1 MKRTIFR
8 MGCLCLLLC
17 PLLPVKEAFAALST
31 GCQAVN
37 TQGSFTGSDIYWQEI
52 NKGRRFSE
60 GETLKVTFS
69 NPTAPPTTANIN
81 LGTSAA
87 SGVAASF
94 TSKTSTSSFPATLTY
109 TLDQDYTF
117 GEFEVE
123 DGNVDM
129 TDMEC
134 RKSQVITFNDP
145 GAQPLSSGTATL
157 TASSDS
163 GLTVSLAS
171 STAGVCTVSGTTLS
185 LVSAGTC
192 TITASQAGNS
202 PAGDYFA
209 ATDVSRS
216 FSVTASS
223 EEEGEE
229 GEGEEEDEEEEGEE
243 EDEEEEGEEENL
255 PPPVDNVRPVVK
267 VSVLGLES
275 DARTSQPSWRVAIE
289 ISEVVTGFDIDD
301 FLLSNL
307 TISEFSGAGREF
319 SALVS
324 SVTPGRSS
332 ISVPKDGFQDN
343 ANNLNLESN
352 TVSWRYEPD
361 LLLNKSVTAVAR
373 VYASLAQEYLRNFSQ
388 PINSRFARLGQVFG
402 RQIATEACQSDESE
416 GQPEIPG
423 CNHDDIDSGDIDSFG
438 LSYQGIQFTF
448 KDPAMRSI
456 FSAKPVKADSRGLL
470 PDLATLINSSGE
482 IDSSKELI
490 GRMIGA
496 TLAATDLEPVD
507 LNPSGD
513 ASAAGW
519 SIWTEGQVTVGNW
532 DSVDSSDGVLIAV
545 GSDRAFGDYA
555 RGGVALTASWQSAD
569 INPNDDVDAENYALS
584 FYGAMR
590 PKEMALVLEGILGA
604 ADLNIAS
611 TRKETSEIFSAD
623 RDGTMLFSSIGVRGL
638 EPVGR
643 KFQITPHGRFELGS
657 AKIDTESETGGV
669 WAVQYGDQNI
679 DHQMLFIGL
688 DINYHR
694 ALPKGLIR
702 PFGSAEYGYS
712 FSSSE
717 NVTMKYASGTRSY
730 NLVLEDETDSTVR
743 IQLGLDYVS
752 NDGLI
757 SALVYTRNEA
767 LGGGHS
773 DGVRIHISSAF

>member
-1 MKRTIFR
+1 MNRTILR
-8 MGCLCLLLC
+8 LGCMCLLIW
-17 PLLPVKEAFAALST
+17 PLLSVEEAFAALST

-37 TQGSFTGSDIYWQEI
+37 TKADGTYSDVYWQDI

-87 SGVAASF
+87 PGVAASY

-117 GEFEVE
+117 GGFDVE
-123 DGNVDM
+123 NGNVDM

-145 GAQPLSSGTATL
+145 GAQQLASGTADL

-163 GLTVSLAS
+163 GLAVSLAS
-171 STAGVCTVSGTTLS
+171 STAGVCTVLGTTLT

-192 TITASQAGNS
+192 TITASQAGNN
-202 PAGDYFA
+202 PAGNYFA

-223 EEEGEE
+223 G
-229 GEGEEEDEEEEGEE
+229 GGGGEEEEVA
-243 EDEEEEGEEENL
+243 ENI
-255 PPPVDNVRPVVK
+255 PTQVDNVRPVVK

-289 ISEVVTGFDIDD
+289 ISEVVTGFDIND

-307 TISEFSGAGREF
+307 IISEFSGSGREF

-332 ISVPKDGFQDN
+332 ISVPADGCQDN

-352 TVSWRYEPD
+352 SVSWRYEPD

-373 VYASLAQEYLRNFSQ
+373 TYTSLAQEYLRNFSQ
-388 PINSRFARLGQVFG
+388 PINSRFARLGQAFG

-416 GQPEIPG
+416 GQREIPG
-423 CNHDDIDSGDIDSFG
+423 CNHDEFDSGDINSSG
-438 LSYQGIQFTF
+438 LSYQGIQFAF
-448 KDPAMRSI
+448 RDPVMRSI
-456 FSAKPVKADSRGLL
+456 FSAQPVKADSRSLL
-470 PDLATLINSSGE
+470 ADLETLVNSQGE
-482 IDSSKELI
+482 IDSSSELI

-532 DSVDSSDGVLIAV
+532 DSVDSSDGVLIAI

-555 RGGVALTASWQSAD
+555 RGGVALTASWQSAE
-569 INPNDDVDAENYALS
+569 INPNDDVDAENYGLS

-590 PKEMALVLEGILGA
+590 PKEMALVLGGILGA
-604 ADLNIAS
+604 ADLDIAS
-611 TRKETSEIFSAD
+611 TRKETSETFSAE

-638 EPVGR
+638 EPVAR
-643 KFQITPHGRFELGS
+643 KFKITPHGRFELGS
-657 AKIDTESETGGV
+657 AKLETESETGGV

-717 NVTMKYASGTRSY
+717 NVTMKYAAGTRSY
-730 NLVLEDETDSTVR
+730 NLALEDETDSTVR

>member
-1 MKRTIFR
+1 MKNALLRV
-8 MGCLCLLLC
+8 GCLCLLLC

-31 GCQAVN
+31 GCHAVN
-37 TQGSFTGSDIYWQEI
+37 TQADGTFSDVYWQEI

-69 NPTAPPTTANIN
+69 NPTAAPTTANIN

-87 SGVAASF
+87 PGVAASY

-117 GEFEVE
+117 AEFEVE

-134 RKSQVITFNDP
+134 RKSQTITFNNP
-145 GAQPLSSGTATL
+145 GAQQLSSGTATL

-171 STAGVCTVSGTTLS
+171 STAGVCTVLGTTLT

-202 PAGDYFA
+202 PSGDYFA

-223 EEEGEE
+223 G
-229 GEGEEEDEEEEGEE
+229 GGGGEEEEEEEVV
-243 EDEEEEGEEENL
+243 ENIST
-255 PPPVDNVRPVVK
+255 PVDNVRPVVK
-267 VSVLGLES
+267 VSVLGLAN

-301 FLLSNL
+301 VSLSNL
-307 TISEFSGAGREF
+307 TISEFSGSGREF

-332 ISVPKDGFQDN
+332 ISVPADGCQDN

-352 TVSWRYEPD
+352 SVSWRYEPD
-361 LLLNKSVTAVAR
+361 LLLNKSVTSVAR
-373 VYASLAQEYLRNFSQ
+373 AYASLAQEYLRNFSQ

-402 RQIATEACQSDESE
+402 GQIATEACQSDESE

-423 CNHDDIDSGDIDSFG
+423 CNQDEIESDDANSFA
-438 LSYQGIQFTF
+438 LSYQGIQFAF
-448 KDPAMRSI
+448 KDPVMRSI
-456 FSAKPVKADSRGLL
+456 FSPRAVKADYRGLL
-470 PDLATLINSSGE
+470 KDLETFINSQGQTN
-482 IDSSKELI
+482 SSRESI

-507 LNPSGD
+507 LNPSGN

-532 DSVDSSDGVLIAV
+532 DSIDSSDGVLIAV

-555 RGGVALTASWQSAD
+555 RGGVALTASWQSAE
-569 INPNDDVDAENYALS
+569 INPNDDVDAENYGLS

-604 ADLNIAS
+604 ADLDIAS
-611 TRKETSEIFSAD
+611 TRTETSETFSSD
-623 RDGTMLFSSIGVRGL
+623 RDGTMLFSSIGLRGL
-638 EPVGR
+638 EPAGR
-643 KFQITPHGRFELGS
+643 KFQFTPHGRFELGS
-657 AKIDTESETGGV
+657 AKIDTDSETGGV

-688 DINYHR
+688 DINYQR

-717 NVTMKYASGTRSY
+717 NVTMKYAAGTRSY
-730 NLVLEDETDSTVR
+730 NLVLEDKTDSTVR

-752 NDGLI
+752 NNGLI

>member
-1 MKRTIFR
+1 M
-8 MGCLCLLLC
+8 
-17 PLLPVKEAFAALST
+17 LST

-37 TQGSFTGSDIYWQEI
+37 TKGSYTGSDIYWQQI
-52 NKGRRFSE
+52 VKGYTFST
-60 GETLKVTFS
+60 GETLKITFS
-69 NPTAPPTTANIN
+69 NPTTSGQTAHIN
-81 LGTSAA
+81 AGTSAA
-87 SGVAASF
+87 SGVPASF
-94 TSKTSTSSFPATLTY
+94 SSKASSSSFPATLTY
-109 TLDQDYTF
+109 TLDQDYTYVKF
-117 GEFEVE
+117 NITS
-123 DGNVDM
+123 GNVDM

-145 GAQPLSSGTATL
+145 GAQQLSSGTTTL

-163 GLTVSLAS
+163 GLTVALAS

-192 TITASQAGNS
+192 TITASQAGNN
-202 PAGDYFA
+202 PTGDYFA

-223 EEEGEE
+223 G
-229 GEGEEEDEEEEGEE
+229 GGGGEEEEEEEAV
-243 EDEEEEGEEENL
+243 ENI
-255 PPPVDNVRPVVK
+255 PTPVDNVRPVVK

-289 ISEVVTGFDIDD
+289 ISEVVTGFDIND

-307 TISEFSGAGREF
+307 TISEFSGSGREF

-332 ISVPKDGFQDN
+332 ISVPEDGCQDN
-343 ANNLNLESN
+343 ANNLNLQSN
-352 TVSWRYEPD
+352 SVSWRYEPD

-373 VYASLAQEYLRNFSQ
+373 TYTSLAQEYLRNFSQ

-423 CNHDDIDSGDIDSFG
+423 CNQDEIESDDANSFA
-438 LSYQGIQFTF
+438 LSYQGIQFAF
-448 KDPAMRSI
+448 KDPVMRSV
-456 FSAKPVKADSRGLL
+456 FSPRAVKADSHGLL
-470 PDLATLINSSGE
+470 TDLEALVNLPSE
-482 IDSSKELI
+482 IGSSKELI
-490 GRMIGA
+490 GRVIGA

-507 LNPSGD
+507 LNPSGN
-513 ASAAGW
+513 ASAVGW
-519 SIWTEGQVTVGNW
+519 SIWTEGQITVGNW
-532 DSVDSSDGVLIAV
+532 DSVDSSDGVLIAI
-545 GSDRAFGDYA
+545 GSDRPFGDYA
-555 RGGVALTASWQSAD
+555 RGGVALTASWQSAE
-569 INPNDDVDAENYALS
+569 ISPNDDVDAENYGLS

-604 ADLNIAS
+604 ADLDIAS
-611 TRKETSEIFSAD
+611 TRKETSATFSAD

-657 AKIDTESETGGV
+657 AKIDKESETGGV

-679 DHQMLFIGL
+679 DHQMLFLGL
-688 DINYHR
+688 DVNYQR

-717 NVTMKYASGTRSY
+717 NVTMKYAAGTRSY
-730 NLVLEDETDSTVR
+730 SLALEDETDSTVR

>member
-1 MKRTIFR
+1 MDRTILR
-8 MGCLCLLLC
+8 LGCMCLLIW
-17 PLLPVKEAFAALST
+17 PLLSVKEAFAALST

-37 TQGSFTGSDIYWQEI
+37 TQGSFTGSKIYWQQVS
-52 NKGRRFSE
+52 GGYTFST
-60 GETLKVTFS
+60 GETLKITYS
-69 NPTAPPTTANIN
+69 SPGITPTTAHIKA
-81 LGTSAA
+81 GTSAA
-87 SGVAASF
+87 PGVPASYS
-94 TSKTSTSSFPATLTY
+94 SKVSTTTFPATLTY

-117 GEFEVE
+117 LMFSID
-123 DGNVDM
+123 DGNVAM

-145 GAQPLSSGTATL
+145 GAQQLSSGTATL

-171 STAGVCTVSGTTLS
+171 STAGVCTVLGTTLT

-202 PAGDYFA
+202 PTGDYFA

-223 EEEGEE
+223 G
-229 GEGEEEDEEEEGEE
+229 GGGGEEEEAV
-243 EDEEEEGEEENL
+243 ENI
-255 PPPVDNVRPVVK
+255 PTPVDNVRPVVT

-289 ISEVVTGFDIDD
+289 ISEVVTGFDIND

-307 TISEFSGAGREF
+307 TISEFSGSGREF

-332 ISVPKDGFQDN
+332 ISVPAVRFQDN
-343 ANNLNLESN
+343 ANNLNLPSN
-352 TVSWRYEPD
+352 SVSWHYEPD
-361 LLLNKSVTAVAR
+361 LLLNKSVTAVAKA
-373 VYASLAQEYLRNFSQ
+373 YASLAQEHLRNFSQ

-416 GQPEIPG
+416 GQSEIPG
-423 CNHDDIDSGDIDSFG
+423 CNHDEFDSGDANSFA

-448 KDPAMRSI
+448 KDPVMRSI
-456 FSAKPVKADSRGLL
+456 FSDQPAKVNSRGLL
-470 PDLATLINSSGE
+470 KDLETLVNSQGE
-482 IDSSKELI
+482 IDSSSELI
-490 GRMIGA
+490 GQMIGA

-507 LNPSGD
+507 LNPAGD

-532 DSVDSSDGVLIAV
+532 DSVDSSDGVLIAI

-555 RGGVALTASWQSAD
+555 RGGVALTASWQSAE
-569 INPNDDVDAENYALS
+569 INPNDDVDAENYGLS

-590 PKEMALVLEGILGA
+590 PKGMALILEGILGA
-604 ADLNIAS
+604 ADLDIAS
-611 TRKETSEIFSAD
+611 TRKETATTFSAD

-717 NVTMKYASGTRSY
+717 NVTMKYAAGTRSY

-773 DGVRIHISSAF
+773 DDVRIHFSSAF

>member
-1 MKRTIFR
+1 MKNVLLRV
-8 MGCLCLLLC
+8 GCLCLLLC
-17 PLLPVKEAFAALST
+17 PLLPVEEAFAALST

-37 TQGSFTGSDIYWQEI
+37 TKADGTYSDVYWQDI

-87 SGVAASF
+87 PGVAASY

-117 GEFEVE
+117 GGFDVE
-123 DGNVDM
+123 NGNVDM

-145 GAQPLSSGTATL
+145 GAQSLSSGTATL

-163 GLTVSLAS
+163 GLAVSLAS
-171 STAGVCTVSGTTLS
+171 STAGVCTVLGTTLT

-202 PAGDYFA
+202 PTGDYFA

-223 EEEGEE
+223 G
-229 GEGEEEDEEEEGEE
+229 GGGGEEEEEEEAV
-243 EDEEEEGEEENL
+243 ENI
-255 PPPVDNVRPVVK
+255 PTPVDNVRPVVK
-267 VSVLGLES
+267 VSVLGLEN

-307 TISEFSGAGREF
+307 TISEFSGSGREF

-332 ISVPKDGFQDN
+332 ISVPEDGCQDN
-343 ANNLNLESN
+343 ANNLNLQSN
-352 TVSWRYEPD
+352 SVSWRYEPD

-373 VYASLAQEYLRNFSQ
+373 TYTSLAQEYLRNFSQ
-388 PINSRFARLGQVFG
+388 PINSRFARLGQAFG
-402 RQIATEACQSDESE
+402 RQIATEACQSDELE

-423 CNHDDIDSGDIDSFG
+423 CNHDDIDSSG

-448 KDPAMRSI
+448 RDPVMRSI
-456 FSAKPVKADSRGLL
+456 FSAQPVKVDSRSLL
-470 PDLATLINSSGE
+470 ADLETFVNSQGE
-482 IDSSKELI
+482 IDSSSELI
-490 GRMIGA
+490 GRMIGEM
-496 TLAATDLEPVD
+496 LAATDLEPVD

-555 RGGVALTASWQSAD
+555 RGGVALTASWQSAE
-569 INPNDDVDAENYALS
+569 INPNDDVDAENYGLS

-604 ADLNIAS
+604 ADLDIAS
-611 TRKETSEIFSAD
+611 TRKEISETFSAE

-638 EPVGR
+638 EPVAR
-643 KFQITPHGRFELGS
+643 KFKITPHGRFELGS
-657 AKIDTESETGGV
+657 AKLDTESETGGV

-694 ALPKGLIR
+694 ALPNGLIR

-717 NVTMKYASGTRSY
+717 NVTMKYAAGTRSY

>member
-1 MKRTIFR
+1 

-17 PLLPVKEAFAALST
+17 PLLPVEEALAALST

-37 TQGSFTGSDIYWQEI
+37 SQADGTYSDVYWQEI

-87 SGVAASF
+87 PGVAASYTF
-94 TSKTSTSSFPATLTY
+94 KTSTSSFPATLTY

-117 GEFEVE
+117 AEFEVE

-145 GAQPLSSGTATL
+145 GAQQLASGTADL

-171 STAGVCTVSGTTLS
+171 STAGVCTVSGTTLT

-192 TITASQAGNS
+192 TITASQAG
-202 PAGDYFA
+202 AGDYFA

-223 EEEGEE
+223 G
-229 GEGEEEDEEEEGEE
+229 GGGGDEEEEEE
-243 EDEEEEGEEENL
+243 VVENNL
-255 PPPVDNVRPVVK
+255 TPVDNVRPVVK
-267 VSVLGLES
+267 VYVLGLES

-289 ISEVVTGFDIDD
+289 ISEVVTGFDLDD

-324 SVTPGRSS
+324 SVTPGRSL
-332 ISVPKDGFQDN
+332 ISVPEDGFQDN

-352 TVSWRYEPD
+352 SVSWRYEPD

-373 VYASLAQEYLRNFSQ
+373 AYASLAQEYLRNFSQ

-423 CNHDDIDSGDIDSFG
+423 CNHDDINSGDLDGFG

-456 FSAKPVKADSRGLL
+456 FSAQPVKADSRSLL
-470 PDLATLINSSGE
+470 ADLETLVNSQGE
-482 IDSSKELI
+482 IDSSNELV

-532 DSVDSSDGVLIAV
+532 DSVDNSDGVLIAI

-555 RGGVALTASWQSAD
+555 RGGVALTASWQSAE
-569 INPNDDVDAENYALS
+569 INPNDDVDAENYGLS

-604 ADLNIAS
+604 ADLDIAS
-611 TRKETSEIFSAD
+611 TRKETTATFSAV

-657 AKIDTESETGGV
+657 AKLDTESETGGV

-688 DINYHR
+688 DINYQR
-694 ALPKGLIR
+694 ALSKGLMR

-717 NVTMKYASGTRSY
+717 NVTMKYAAGTRSY
-730 NLVLEDETDSTVR
+730 NLVLEDETDATVR

-757 SALVYTRNEA
+757 SALVYTRNET

>member
-1 MKRTIFR
+1 MDRTILR
-8 MGCLCLLLC
+8 LGCMCLLIW
-17 PLLPVKEAFAALST
+17 PLLSVKEAFAALST

-37 TQGSFTGSDIYWQEI
+37 TQGSFTGSKIYWQQVS
-52 NKGRRFSE
+52 GGYTFST
-60 GETLKVTFS
+60 GETLKITYS
-69 NPTAPPTTANIN
+69 SPGITPTTAHIKA
-81 LGTSAA
+81 GTSAA
-87 SGVAASF
+87 LGVSASYS
-94 TSKTSTSSFPATLTY
+94 SKVSTTTFPATLTY

-117 GEFEVE
+117 LMFSID
-123 DGNVDM
+123 DGNVAM

-145 GAQPLSSGTATL
+145 GAQQLSSGTATL

-171 STAGVCTVSGTTLS
+171 STAGVCTVLGTTLT

-202 PAGDYFA
+202 PTGDYFA

-223 EEEGEE
+223 G
-229 GEGEEEDEEEEGEE
+229 GGGGEEEEEEEAV
-243 EDEEEEGEEENL
+243 ENI
-255 PPPVDNVRPVVK
+255 PTPVDNVRPVVT

-289 ISEVVTGFDIDD
+289 ISEVVTGFDIND

-307 TISEFSGAGREF
+307 TISEFSGSGREF

-332 ISVPKDGFQDN
+332 ISVPAVRFQDN
-343 ANNLNLESN
+343 ANNLNLQSN
-352 TVSWRYEPD
+352 SVSWHYEPD
-361 LLLNKSVTAVAR
+361 LLLNKSVTAVAKA
-373 VYASLAQEYLRNFSQ
+373 YGSLAQEHLRNFSQ

-423 CNHDDIDSGDIDSFG
+423 CNHDELDSGDANSFA

-448 KDPAMRSI
+448 KDPVMRSI
-456 FSAKPVKADSRGLL
+456 FSDQPAKVNSRGLL
-470 PDLATLINSSGE
+470 KDLETLVNSQGE
-482 IDSSKELI
+482 IDSSSELI

-507 LNPSGD
+507 LNPAGD

-532 DSVDSSDGVLIAV
+532 DSVDSSDGVLIAI

-555 RGGVALTASWQSAD
+555 RGGVALTASWQSAE
-569 INPNDDVDAENYALS
+569 INPNDDVDAENYGLS

-590 PKEMALVLEGILGA
+590 PKGMALILEGILGA
-604 ADLNIAS
+604 ADLDIAS
-611 TRKETSEIFSAD
+611 TRKETATTFSAD

-717 NVTMKYASGTRSY
+717 NVTMKYAAGTRSY

-773 DGVRIHISSAF
+773 DGVRIHFSYAF

>member
-1 MKRTIFR
+1 MKNALPRLV
-8 MGCLCLLLC
+8 GLCLLLC

-37 TQGSFTGSDIYWQEI
+37 TQGSFTGSDIYWQQI
-52 NKGRRFSE
+52 NGGYTFST
-60 GETLKVTFS
+60 GETLKITFS
-69 NPTAPPTTANIN
+69 NPSKSGQTAHIN
-81 LGTSAA
+81 AGTSAA
-87 SGVAASF
+87 SGVPASF
-94 TSKTSTSSFPATLTY
+94 SSKASSSSFPATLTY
-109 TLDQDYTF
+109 TLDQDYTYVKF
-117 GEFEVE
+117 NITS
-123 DGNVDM
+123 GNVDM

-134 RKSQVITFNDP
+134 RKSQTITFNDP
-145 GAQPLSSGTATL
+145 GAQSLSSGTATL

-171 STAGVCTVSGTTLS
+171 STAGVCTVSGTTLT

-202 PAGDYFA
+202 PIGDYFA
-209 ATDVSRS
+209 ATDVTRS

-223 EEEGEE
+223 G
-229 GEGEEEDEEEEGEE
+229 GGGGEEEEEEEAV
-243 EDEEEEGEEENL
+243 ENI
-255 PPPVDNVRPVVK
+255 PTPVDNVRPVVK

-289 ISEVVTGFDIDD
+289 ISEVVTGFDIND

-307 TISEFSGAGREF
+307 TISEFSGSGREF

-332 ISVPKDGFQDN
+332 ISVPEDGCQDN
-343 ANNLNLESN
+343 AKNLNLQSN
-352 TVSWRYEPD
+352 SVSWRYEPD
-361 LLLNKSVTAVAR
+361 LLLNKSVTSVASA
-373 VYASLAQEYLRNFSQ
+373 YASLAQEYLRNFSQ

-423 CNHDDIDSGDIDSFG
+423 CNQDEIESDDANSFA
-438 LSYQGIQFTF
+438 LSYQGIQFAF

-456 FSAKPVKADSRGLL
+456 FSAQPVKADSRSLL
-470 PDLATLINSSGE
+470 AELETLVNSQGE
-482 IDSSKELI
+482 IDSSSELI

-513 ASAAGW
+513 VSAAGW

-532 DSVDSSDGVLIAV
+532 DSVDSSDGVLIAI
-545 GSDRAFGDYA
+545 GSDRPFGDYA
-555 RGGVALTASWQSAD
+555 RGGVALTASWQSAE
-569 INPNDDVDAENYALS
+569 ISPNDDVDAENYGLS

-604 ADLNIAS
+604 ADLDIAS
-611 TRKETSEIFSAD
+611 TRKETSETFSAE

-643 KFQITPHGRFELGS
+643 KFKITPHGRFELGS

-669 WAVQYGDQNI
+669 WAVQYGDQNV

-717 NVTMKYASGTRSY
+717 NVTMKYAAGTRSY

>member
-1 MKRTIFR
+1 MKNVLLRV
-8 MGCLCLLLC
+8 GCLCLLLC
-17 PLLPVKEAFAALST
+17 PLLPVEEAFAALST

-37 TQGSFTGSDIYWQEI
+37 TKADGTYSDVYWQDI

-87 SGVAASF
+87 PGVAASY

-117 GEFEVE
+117 GGFDVE
-123 DGNVDM
+123 NGNVDM

-145 GAQPLSSGTATL
+145 GAQSLSSGTATL

-163 GLTVSLAS
+163 GLAVSLAS
-171 STAGVCTVSGTTLS
+171 STAGVCTVLGTTLT

-202 PAGDYFA
+202 PTGDYFA

-223 EEEGEE
+223 G
-229 GEGEEEDEEEEGEE
+229 GGGGEEEEEEEAV
-243 EDEEEEGEEENL
+243 ENI
-255 PPPVDNVRPVVK
+255 PTPVDNVRPVVK
-267 VSVLGLES
+267 VSVLGLEN

-307 TISEFSGAGREF
+307 TISEFSGSGREF

-332 ISVPKDGFQDN
+332 ISVPEDGCQDN
-343 ANNLNLESN
+343 ANNLNLQSN
-352 TVSWRYEPD
+352 SVSWRYEPD

-373 VYASLAQEYLRNFSQ
+373 TYTSLAQEYLRNFSQ
-388 PINSRFARLGQVFG
+388 PINSRFARLGQAFG
-402 RQIATEACQSDESE
+402 RQIATEACQSDELE

-423 CNHDDIDSGDIDSFG
+423 CNHDDIDSSG

-448 KDPAMRSI
+448 RDPVMRSI
-456 FSAKPVKADSRGLL
+456 FSAQPVKVDSRSLL
-470 PDLATLINSSGE
+470 ADLETFVNSQGE
-482 IDSSKELI
+482 IDSSSELI

-555 RGGVALTASWQSAD
+555 RGGVALTASWQSAE
-569 INPNDDVDAENYALS
+569 INPNDDVDAENYGLS

-604 ADLNIAS
+604 ADLDIAS
-611 TRKETSEIFSAD
+611 TRKEISETFSAE

-638 EPVGR
+638 EPVAR
-643 KFQITPHGRFELGS
+643 KFKITPHGRFELGS
-657 AKIDTESETGGV
+657 AKLDTESETGGV

-717 NVTMKYASGTRSY
+717 NVTMKYAAGTRSY

>member
-1 MKRTIFR
+1 MDRTILR
-8 MGCLCLLLC
+8 LGCMCLLIW
-17 PLLPVKEAFAALST
+17 PLLSVKEAFAALST

-37 TQGSFTGSDIYWQEI
+37 TQGSFTGSKIYWQQVS
-52 NKGRRFSE
+52 GGYTFST
-60 GETLKVTFS
+60 GETLKITYS
-69 NPTAPPTTANIN
+69 STGITPTTAHIKA
-81 LGTSAA
+81 GTSAA
-87 SGVAASF
+87 LGVSASYS
-94 TSKTSTSSFPATLTY
+94 SKVSTTTFPATLTY

-117 GEFEVE
+117 LMFSID
-123 DGNVDM
+123 DGNVAM

-145 GAQPLSSGTATL
+145 GAQQLSSGTATL

-171 STAGVCTVSGTTLS
+171 STAGVCTVLGTTLT

-202 PAGDYFA
+202 PTGDYFA

-223 EEEGEE
+223 GGGGGEE
-229 GEGEEEDEEEEGEE
+229 KEAV
-243 EDEEEEGEEENL
+243 ENI
-255 PPPVDNVRPVVK
+255 PTPVDNVRPVVT

-289 ISEVVTGFDIDD
+289 ISEVVTGFDIND

-307 TISEFSGAGREF
+307 TISEFSGSGREF

-332 ISVPKDGFQDN
+332 ISVPAVRFQDN
-343 ANNLNLESN
+343 ANNLNLQSN
-352 TVSWRYEPD
+352 SVSWHYEPD
-361 LLLNKSVTAVAR
+361 LLLNKSVTAVAKA
-373 VYASLAQEYLRNFSQ
+373 YASLAQEHLRNFSQ

-423 CNHDDIDSGDIDSFG
+423 CNHDELDSGDANSFA

-448 KDPAMRSI
+448 KDPVMRSI
-456 FSAKPVKADSRGLL
+456 FSDQPAKVNSRGLL
-470 PDLATLINSSGE
+470 KDLETLVNSQGE
-482 IDSSKELI
+482 IDSSSELI

-507 LNPSGD
+507 LNPAGD

-532 DSVDSSDGVLIAV
+532 DSVDSSDGVLIAI

-555 RGGVALTASWQSAD
+555 RGGVALTASWQSAE
-569 INPNDDVDAENYALS
+569 INPNDDVDAENYGLS

-590 PKEMALVLEGILGA
+590 PKGMALILEGILGA
-604 ADLNIAS
+604 ADLDIAS
-611 TRKETSEIFSAD
+611 TRKETATTFSAD

-717 NVTMKYASGTRSY
+717 NVTMKYAAGTRSY

-773 DGVRIHISSAF
+773 DGVRIHFSYAF

>member
-1 MKRTIFR
+1 MKNVFLRLV
-8 MGCLCLLLC
+8 GLCLLLC
-17 PLLPVKEAFAALST
+17 ALLPVKEAFAALST

-37 TQGSFTGSDIYWQEI
+37 TKGSYTGSDIYWQQI
-52 NKGRRFSE
+52 NGGYTFST
-60 GETLKVTFS
+60 GETLKITFS
-69 NPTAPPTTANIN
+69 NPTTSGQTAHIN
-81 LGTSAA
+81 AGTSAA
-87 SGVAASF
+87 VGVPASF
-94 TSKTSTSSFPATLTY
+94 SSKASSSSFPATLTY
-109 TLDQDYTF
+109 TLDQDYTYVKF
-117 GEFEVE
+117 NITS
-123 DGNVDM
+123 GNVDM

-145 GAQPLSSGTATL
+145 GAQQLSSGTATL

-223 EEEGEE
+223 G
-229 GEGEEEDEEEEGEE
+229 GGGGEEEEEEEAV
-243 EDEEEEGEEENL
+243 ENI
-255 PPPVDNVRPVVK
+255 PTPVDNVRPVVK

-289 ISEVVTGFDIDD
+289 ISEVVTGLDIDD

-307 TISEFSGAGREF
+307 TISEFSGSGREF

-332 ISVPKDGFQDN
+332 ISVPEDGCQDN

-352 TVSWRYEPD
+352 SVSWRYEPD

-373 VYASLAQEYLRNFSQ
+373 AYTSLAQEYLRNFSQ
-388 PINSRFARLGQVFG
+388 PINSRFARLGQAFG

-423 CNHDDIDSGDIDSFG
+423 CNQDDIDSGDINSYG

-448 KDPAMRSI
+448 RDPVMRSI
-456 FSAKPVKADSRGLL
+456 FSGQPDKADPRGLL
-470 PDLATLINSSGE
+470 PDLETLINSPSE

-490 GRMIGA
+490 GRVIGA

-513 ASAAGW
+513 ASTAGW

-532 DSVDSSDGVLIAV
+532 DSVDSSDGVLIAI
-545 GSDRAFGDYA
+545 GSDRAVGDYA
-555 RGGVALTASWQSAD
+555 RGGVALTASWQSAE
-569 INPNDDVDAENYALS
+569 INPNDDVDAENYGLS

-604 ADLNIAS
+604 ADLDIAS
-611 TRKETSEIFSAD
+611 TRKETSATFSAD

-643 KFQITPHGRFELGS
+643 KFKITPHGRFELGS

-717 NVTMKYASGTRSY
+717 NVTMKYAAGTRSY

>member
-1 MKRTIFR
+1 MTTSKVRPTGEYPTLFGR
-8 MGCLCLLLC
+8 
-17 PLLPVKEAFAALST
+17 KYRAAGWT
-31 GCQAVN
+31 
-37 TQGSFTGSDIYWQEI
+37 
-52 NKGRRFSE
+52 FSE

-69 NPTAPPTTANIN
+69 NPSKSGQTARIN
-81 LGTSAA
+81 VGTSAA
-87 SGVAASF
+87 PGVPASF
-94 TSKTSTSSFPATLTY
+94 STKASATTFPATLTY
-109 TLDQDYTF
+109 TLDQDYTYV
-117 GEFEVE
+117 EF
-123 DGNVDM
+123 DITSGNVDLS
-129 TDMEC
+129 DMDC
-134 RKSQVITFNDP
+134 GKSQTITFNDP
-145 GAQPLSSGTATL
+145 GAQSLSSGTATL

-171 STAGVCTVSGTTLS
+171 STAGVCTVLGTTLT

-202 PAGDYFA
+202 PTGDYFA

-223 EEEGEE
+223 G
-229 GEGEEEDEEEEGEE
+229 GGGGEEEEEEEVA
-243 EDEEEEGEEENL
+243 ENIPTL
-255 PPPVDNVRPVVK
+255 VDNVRPVVK

-289 ISEVVTGFDIDD
+289 ISEVVTGFDIND

-307 TISEFSGAGREF
+307 TISEFSGSGREF

-332 ISVPKDGFQDN
+332 ISVPEVRFQDN
-343 ANNLNLESN
+343 ANNLNLQSN
-352 TVSWRYEPD
+352 SVSWHYEPD
-361 LLLNKSVTAVAR
+361 LLLNKSVTAVAKS
-373 VYASLAQEYLRNFSQ
+373 YASLAQEHLRNFSQ

-423 CNHDDIDSGDIDSFG
+423 CNHDEFESGDIDSSG

-456 FSAKPVKADSRGLL
+456 FSAQPVKADSRGLL
-470 PDLATLINSSGE
+470 KDLETLVNSQGE
-482 IDSSKELI
+482 IDSSSELI

-507 LNPSGD
+507 LNPAGD

-532 DSVDSSDGVLIAV
+532 DSVDSSDGVLIAI

-555 RGGVALTASWQSAD
+555 RGGVALTASWQSAE
-569 INPNDDVDAENYALS
+569 INPNDDVDAENYGLS

-590 PKEMALVLEGILGA
+590 PKGMALILEGILGA
-604 ADLNIAS
+604 ADLDIAS
-611 TRKETSEIFSAD
+611 TRKETATTFSAD

-717 NVTMKYASGTRSY
+717 NVTMKYAAGTRSY

-773 DGVRIHISSAF
+773 DGVRIHFSSAF

>member
-1 MKRTIFR
+1 MKSTFLR

-17 PLLPVKEAFAALST
+17 PLLPVEEALAALST

-37 TQGSFTGSDIYWQEI
+37 SQADGTYSDVYWQEI

-87 SGVAASF
+87 PGVAASY

-117 GEFEVE
+117 AEFEVE

-145 GAQPLSSGTATL
+145 GAQQLASGTADL

-171 STAGVCTVSGTTLS
+171 STAGVCTVLGTTLT

-192 TITASQAGNS
+192 TITAGQAGNS

-223 EEEGEE
+223 G
-229 GEGEEEDEEEEGEE
+229 GGGGDEEEEEE
-243 EDEEEEGEEENL
+243 VVENNL
-255 PPPVDNVRPVVK
+255 TPVDNVRPVVK
-267 VSVLGLES
+267 VYVLGLES

-289 ISEVVTGFDIDD
+289 ISEVVTGFDLDD

-307 TISEFSGAGREF
+307 TISEFSGAGQEF

-332 ISVPKDGFQDN
+332 ISVPEDGFQDN

-373 VYASLAQEYLRNFSQ
+373 AYASLAQEYLRNFSQ

-423 CNHDDIDSGDIDSFG
+423 CNHDDINSGDLDRFG

-456 FSAKPVKADSRGLL
+456 FSAQPVKADSRSLL
-470 PDLATLINSSGE
+470 ADLETLVNSQGE
-482 IDSSKELI
+482 IDSSNELV

-532 DSVDSSDGVLIAV
+532 DSVDNSDGVLIAI
-545 GSDRAFGDYA
+545 GSDRAFGNYA
-555 RGGVALTASWQSAD
+555 RGGVALTASWQSAE
-569 INPNDDVDAENYALS
+569 INPNDDVDAENYGLS

-604 ADLNIAS
+604 ADLDIAS
-611 TRKETSEIFSAD
+611 TRKETTATFSAD
-623 RDGTMLFSSIGVRGL
+623 RDGTMVFSSIGVRGL

-657 AKIDTESETGGV
+657 AKLDTESETGGV

-688 DINYHR
+688 DINYQR
-694 ALPKGLIR
+694 ALSKGLMR

-717 NVTMKYASGTRSY
+717 NVTMKYAAGTRSY
-730 NLVLEDETDSTVR
+730 NLVLEDETDATVR

-757 SALVYTRNEA
+757 SALVYTRNET

>member
-1 MKRTIFR
+1 MKNVLLR

-17 PLLPVKEAFAALST
+17 PFLPVEEAFAALSN
-31 GCQAVN
+31 GCDDVKGK
-37 TQGSFTGSDIYWQEI
+37 TDRRVSDIIWQEI
-52 NKGRRFSE
+52 QAAGWTFSE

-69 NPTAPPTTANIN
+69 NPSKDGQTARIN
-81 LGTSAA
+81 VGTSAA
-87 SGVAASF
+87 LGVPASF
-94 TSKTSTSSFPATLTY
+94 SSKASATTFPATLTY
-109 TLDQDYTF
+109 TLDQDYTYV
-117 GEFEVE
+117 EF
-123 DGNVDM
+123 DITSGNVDLS
-129 TDMEC
+129 DMDC
-134 RKSQVITFNDP
+134 GKSQTITFNDP
-145 GAQPLSSGTATL
+145 GAQQLSSGTATL

-171 STAGVCTVSGTTLS
+171 STAGVCTVLGTTLT

-223 EEEGEE
+223 G
-229 GEGEEEDEEEEGEE
+229 GGGGEEEEVA
-243 EDEEEEGEEENL
+243 ENI
-255 PPPVDNVRPVVK
+255 PTPVDNVRPVVK

-289 ISEVVTGFDIDD
+289 ISEVVTGFDIND

-307 TISEFSGAGREF
+307 TISEFSGSGREF

-332 ISVPKDGFQDN
+332 ISVPEVRFQDN
-343 ANNLNLESN
+343 ANNLNLQSN
-352 TVSWRYEPD
+352 SVSWHYEPD
-361 LLLNKSVTAVAR
+361 LLLNKSVTAVAKA
-373 VYASLAQEYLRNFSQ
+373 YASLAQEHLRNFSQ

-402 RQIATEACQSDESE
+402 RQIATERCESNEADGRTESRDCNQDEF
-416 GQPEIPG
+416 
-423 CNHDDIDSGDIDSFG
+423 DSGDANSFA

-448 KDPAMRSI
+448 KDPVMRSI
-456 FSAKPVKADSRGLL
+456 FSAQPVKADSRGLL
-470 PDLATLINSSGE
+470 KDLETLVNSQGE
-482 IDSSKELI
+482 IDSSSELI

-507 LNPSGD
+507 LNPVGD

-532 DSVDSSDGVLIAV
+532 DSVDSSDGVLIAI
-545 GSDRAFGDYA
+545 GSDRTFGDYA
-555 RGGVALTASWQSAD
+555 RGGVALTASWQSAE
-569 INPNDDVDAENYALS
+569 INPSDDVDAENYGLS

-590 PKEMALVLEGILGA
+590 PKEMALILEGILGA
-604 ADLNIAS
+604 ADLDIAS
-611 TRKETSEIFSAD
+611 TRKETATTFSAD

-717 NVTMKYASGTRSY
+717 NVTMKYAAGTRSY

>member
-1 MKRTIFR
+1 MDRTILR
-8 MGCLCLLLC
+8 LGCMCLLIW
-17 PLLPVKEAFAALST
+17 PLLSVKEAFAALST

-37 TQGSFTGSDIYWQEI
+37 TQGSFTGSKIYWQQVS
-52 NKGRRFSE
+52 GGYTFST
-60 GETLKVTFS
+60 GETLKITYS
-69 NPTAPPTTANIN
+69 SPGITPTTAHIKA
-81 LGTSAA
+81 GTSAA
-87 SGVAASF
+87 LGVSASYS
-94 TSKTSTSSFPATLTY
+94 SKVSTTTFPATLTY

-117 GEFEVE
+117 LMFSID
-123 DGNVDM
+123 DGNVAM

-145 GAQPLSSGTATL
+145 GAQQLSSGTATL

-171 STAGVCTVSGTTLS
+171 STAGVCTVLGTTLT

-202 PAGDYFA
+202 PTGDYFA

-223 EEEGEE
+223 G
-229 GEGEEEDEEEEGEE
+229 GGGGEEEEEEEAV
-243 EDEEEEGEEENL
+243 ENI
-255 PPPVDNVRPVVK
+255 PTPVDNVRPVVT

-289 ISEVVTGFDIDD
+289 ISEVVTGFDIND

-307 TISEFSGAGREF
+307 TISEFSGSGREF

-332 ISVPKDGFQDN
+332 ISVPAVRFQDN
-343 ANNLNLESN
+343 ANNLNLQSN
-352 TVSWRYEPD
+352 SVSWHYEPD
-361 LLLNKSVTAVAR
+361 LLLNKSVTAVAKA
-373 VYASLAQEYLRNFSQ
+373 YASLAQEHLRNFSQ

-423 CNHDDIDSGDIDSFG
+423 CNHDELDSGDANSFA

-448 KDPAMRSI
+448 KDPVMRSI
-456 FSAKPVKADSRGLL
+456 FSDQPAKVNSRGLL
-470 PDLATLINSSGE
+470 KDLETLVNSQGE
-482 IDSSKELI
+482 IDSSSELI

-507 LNPSGD
+507 LNPAGD

-519 SIWTEGQVTVGNW
+519 LIWTEGQVTVGNW
-532 DSVDSSDGVLIAV
+532 DSVDSSDGVLIAI

-555 RGGVALTASWQSAD
+555 RGGVALTASWQSAE
-569 INPNDDVDAENYALS
+569 INPNDDVDAENYGLS

-590 PKEMALVLEGILGA
+590 PKGMALILEGILGA
-604 ADLNIAS
+604 ADLDIAS
-611 TRKETSEIFSAD
+611 TRKETATTFSAD

-717 NVTMKYASGTRSY
+717 NVTMKYAAGTRSY

-773 DGVRIHISSAF
+773 DGVRIHFSYAF

>member
-1 MKRTIFR
+1 MDRTILR
-8 MGCLCLLLC
+8 LGCMCLLIW
-17 PLLPVKEAFAALST
+17 PLLSVKEAFAALST

-37 TQGSFTGSDIYWQEI
+37 TQGSFTGSKIYWQQVS
-52 NKGRRFSE
+52 GGYTFST
-60 GETLKVTFS
+60 GETLKITYS
-69 NPTAPPTTANIN
+69 SPGITPTTAHIN

-87 SGVAASF
+87 PGVPASYS
-94 TSKTSTSSFPATLTY
+94 SKVSTTTFPATLTY

-117 GEFEVE
+117 LMFSID
-123 DGNVDM
+123 DGNVAM

-145 GAQPLSSGTATL
+145 GAQQLSSGTATL

-171 STAGVCTVSGTTLS
+171 STAGVCTVLGTTLT

-202 PAGDYFA
+202 PTGDYFA

-223 EEEGEE
+223 G
-229 GEGEEEDEEEEGEE
+229 GGGGEEEEAV
-243 EDEEEEGEEENL
+243 ENI
-255 PPPVDNVRPVVK
+255 PTPVDNVRPVVT

-289 ISEVVTGFDIDD
+289 ISEVVTGFDIHD

-307 TISEFSGAGREF
+307 TISEFSGSGREF

-332 ISVPKDGFQDN
+332 ISVPAVRFQDN
-343 ANNLNLESN
+343 ANNLNLQSN
-352 TVSWRYEPD
+352 SVSWHYEPD
-361 LLLNKSVTAVAR
+361 LLLNKSVTAVAKA
-373 VYASLAQEYLRNFSQ
+373 YASLAQEHLRNFSQ

-423 CNHDDIDSGDIDSFG
+423 CNHDELDSGDANSFA

-448 KDPAMRSI
+448 KDPVMRSI
-456 FSAKPVKADSRGLL
+456 FSDQPAKVNSRGLL
-470 PDLATLINSSGE
+470 KDLETLVNSQGE
-482 IDSSKELI
+482 IDSSSELI

-507 LNPSGD
+507 LNPAGD

-532 DSVDSSDGVLIAV
+532 DSVDSSDGVLIAI

-555 RGGVALTASWQSAD
+555 RGGVALTASWQSAE
-569 INPNDDVDAENYALS
+569 INPNDDVDAENYGLS

-590 PKEMALVLEGILGA
+590 PKGMALILEGILGA
-604 ADLNIAS
+604 ADLDIAS
-611 TRKETSEIFSAD
+611 TRKETATTFSAD

-717 NVTMKYASGTRSY
+717 NVTMKYAAGTRSY

-773 DGVRIHISSAF
+773 DGVRIHFSYAF

>member
-1 MKRTIFR
+1 MKNVFLRL
-8 MGCLCLLLC
+8 GCLCLLIW
-17 PLLPVKEAFAALST
+17 PLLSVEEAFAALST

-37 TQGSFTGSDIYWQEI
+37 TKADGTYSDVYWQDI

-87 SGVAASF
+87 PGVAASY

-117 GEFEVE
+117 GGFDVE
-123 DGNVDM
+123 NGNVDM

-145 GAQPLSSGTATL
+145 GAQQLASGTADL

-163 GLTVSLAS
+163 GLAVSLAS
-171 STAGVCTVSGTTLS
+171 STAGVCTVLGTTLT

-192 TITASQAGNS
+192 TITASQAGNN

-223 EEEGEE
+223 G
-229 GEGEEEDEEEEGEE
+229 GGGGEEEEVA
-243 EDEEEEGEEENL
+243 ENI
-255 PPPVDNVRPVVK
+255 PTPVDNVRPVVK

-289 ISEVVTGFDIDD
+289 ISEVVTGFDIND

-307 TISEFSGAGREF
+307 IISEFSGSGREF

-332 ISVPKDGFQDN
+332 ISVPADGCQDN

-352 TVSWRYEPD
+352 SVSWRYEPD

-373 VYASLAQEYLRNFSQ
+373 TYTSLAQEYLRNFSQ
-388 PINSRFARLGQVFG
+388 PINSRFARLGQAFG
-402 RQIATEACQSDESE
+402 RQIATEACQSDELE
-416 GQPEIPG
+416 GPPEIPG
-423 CNHDDIDSGDIDSFG
+423 CNHDDIESDDIDNSG
-438 LSYQGIQFTF
+438 LSYQGIQFAF
-448 KDPAMRSI
+448 RDPVMRSI
-456 FSAKPVKADSRGLL
+456 FSAQPVKADSRSLL
-470 PDLATLINSSGE
+470 ADLETLVNSQGE
-482 IDSSKELI
+482 IDSSSELI

-532 DSVDSSDGVLIAV
+532 DSVDSSDGVLIAI

-555 RGGVALTASWQSAD
+555 RGGVALTASWQSAE
-569 INPNDDVDAENYALS
+569 INPNDDVDAENYGLS

-604 ADLNIAS
+604 ADLDIAS
-611 TRKETSEIFSAD
+611 TRKETSETFGAE

-638 EPVGR
+638 EPVAR
-643 KFQITPHGRFELGS
+643 KFKITPHGRFELGS
-657 AKIDTESETGGV
+657 AKLDTESETGGV

-717 NVTMKYASGTRSY
+717 NVTMKYAAGTRSY
-730 NLVLEDETDSTVR
+730 NLVLEDEIDSTLR

-773 DGVRIHISSAF
+773 NGVRIHLSSAF

>member
-1 MKRTIFR
+1 MDRTILR
-8 MGCLCLLLC
+8 LGCMCLLIWA
-17 PLLPVKEAFAALST
+17 LLSVKEAFAALST

-37 TQGSFTGSDIYWQEI
+37 TQGSFTGSKIYWQQVS
-52 NKGRRFSE
+52 GGHTFST
-60 GETLKVTFS
+60 GETLKITYS
-69 NPTAPPTTANIN
+69 SPGITPTTAHIN

-87 SGVAASF
+87 PGVPASYS
-94 TSKTSTSSFPATLTY
+94 SKVSTTTFPATLTY

-117 GEFEVE
+117 LMFSID
-123 DGNVDM
+123 DGNVAM

-145 GAQPLSSGTATL
+145 GAQQLSSGTATL

-171 STAGVCTVSGTTLS
+171 STAGVCTVLGTTLT

-202 PAGDYFA
+202 PTGDYFA

-223 EEEGEE
+223 G
-229 GEGEEEDEEEEGEE
+229 GGGGEEEEAV
-243 EDEEEEGEEENL
+243 ENI
-255 PPPVDNVRPVVK
+255 PTPVDNVRPVVT

-289 ISEVVTGFDIDD
+289 ISEVVTGFDIND

-307 TISEFSGAGREF
+307 TISEFSGSGREF

-332 ISVPKDGFQDN
+332 ISVPAVRFQDN
-343 ANNLNLESN
+343 ANNLNLQSN
-352 TVSWRYEPD
+352 SVSWHYEPD
-361 LLLNKSVTAVAR
+361 LLLNKSVTAVAKA
-373 VYASLAQEYLRNFSQ
+373 YASLAQEHLRNFSQ

-423 CNHDDIDSGDIDSFG
+423 CNHDELDSGDANSFA

-448 KDPAMRSI
+448 KDPVMRSI
-456 FSAKPVKADSRGLL
+456 FSDQPAKVNSRGLL
-470 PDLATLINSSGE
+470 KDLETLVNSQGE
-482 IDSSKELI
+482 IDSSSELI

-507 LNPSGD
+507 LNPAGD

-532 DSVDSSDGVLIAV
+532 DSVDSSDGVLIAI

-555 RGGVALTASWQSAD
+555 RGGVALTASWQSAE
-569 INPNDDVDAENYALS
+569 INPNDDVDAENYGLS

-590 PKEMALVLEGILGA
+590 PKGMALILEGILGA
-604 ADLNIAS
+604 ADLDIAS
-611 TRKETSEIFSAD
+611 TRKETATTFSAD

-717 NVTMKYASGTRSY
+717 NVTMKYAAGTRSY

-773 DGVRIHISSAF
+773 DGVRIHFSYAF

>member
-1 MKRTIFR
+1 
-8 MGCLCLLLC
+8 
-17 PLLPVKEAFAALST
+17 
-31 GCQAVN
+31 
-37 TQGSFTGSDIYWQEI
+37 
-52 NKGRRFSE
+52 
-60 GETLKVTFS
+60 
-69 NPTAPPTTANIN
+69 
-81 LGTSAA
+81 
-87 SGVAASF
+87 
-94 TSKTSTSSFPATLTY
+94 
-109 TLDQDYTF
+109 
-117 GEFEVE
+117 
-123 DGNVDM
+123 
-129 TDMEC
+129 
-134 RKSQVITFNDP
+134 
-145 GAQPLSSGTATL
+145 L

-171 STAGVCTVSGTTLS
+171 STTGVCTVSGTTLT

-192 TITASQAGNS
+192 TITASQDG
-202 PAGDYFA
+202 GGGYLA

-223 EEEGEE
+223 G
-229 GEGEEEDEEEEGEE
+229 GGSGRDGDGEEED
-243 EDEEEEGEEENL
+243 DEEENL

-267 VSVLGLES
+267 VSVLGLEN

-289 ISEVVTGFDIDD
+289 ISEVVTGFNIDD

-307 TISEFSGAGREF
+307 TISEFSGSGREF

-332 ISVPKDGFQDN
+332 ISVPEDGCQDN

-352 TVSWRYEPD
+352 SVSWRYEPD

-373 VYASLAQEYLRNFSQ
+373 AYASLTQEYLRNFSQ
-388 PINSRFARLGQVFG
+388 PINSRFARLDQVFG
-402 RQIATEACQSDESE
+402 GQIAIEACQSDESE

-423 CNHDDIDSGDIDSFG
+423 CNQDDIDSGDINSDG

-448 KDPAMRSI
+448 RDPVMRSI
-456 FSAKPVKADSRGLL
+456 FSGQPDKADPRGLL
-470 PDLATLINSSGE
+470 PDLETLINSPSE

-490 GRMIGA
+490 GRVIGA

-513 ASAAGW
+513 ASTAGW

-532 DSVDSSDGVLIAV
+532 DSVDSSDGVLIAI
-545 GSDRAFGDYA
+545 GSDRAVGDYA
-555 RGGVALTASWQSAD
+555 RGGLALTASWQSTE
-569 INPNDDVDAENYALS
+569 INPNDDVDAENYGLS

-611 TRKETSEIFSAD
+611 TRKEATATFSAD

-638 EPVGR
+638 KPVGR
-643 KFQITPHGRFELGS
+643 RFQITPHGRFELGS
-657 AKIDTESETGGV
+657 AKIDTESETGDV

-688 DINYHR
+688 DINYQR

-717 NVTMKYASGTRSY
+717 NVTLKYPAGKQYY
-730 NLVLEDETDSTVR
+730 NLVLEDETDATVR

-767 LGGGHS
+767 LGAGHS